1 MTERERLIELLKS
14 DSCESPML
22 CDPNCKYANLERCYE
37 ERTADYLLENGVT
50 VLPAKVGDTVYIK
63 NEPYDILAMY
73 IEENE
78 ISYIANYDCDERNCL
93 ECPYAKEILFGEVTM
108 CEKSEYSEF
117 TASDIGKTVFRTLEE
132 AEKALKERE
141 ENA

>member
-63 NEPYDILAMY
+63 NEPHDILAMY
-73 IEENE
+73 IEGNE
-78 ISYIANYDCDERNCL
+78 ISYIANYDCEERNCL

-117 TASDIGKTVFRTLEE
+117 TASDIGKTVFLTLEE
-132 AEKALKERE
+132 TKKALKESE
-141 ENA
+141 QK

>member
-1 MTERERLIELLKS
+1 MTERERLIELLKN
-14 DSCESPML
+14 DSCKSPML
-22 CDPNCKYANLERCYE
+22 CDPNCKYASLKRCYE

-63 NEPYDILAMY
+63 NEPHDILAMY
-73 IEENE
+73 IEGNE
-78 ISYIANYDCDERNCL
+78 ISYIANFDCEERNCL
-93 ECPYAKEILFGEVTM
+93 ECPYAKEILFDEVTM

-117 TASDIGKTVFRTLEE
+117 TASDIGKTVFLTREE
-132 AEKALKERE
+132 AEKALKESE